1 VSCDVSM
8 VCCALDVFDV
18 SMRLCKYKQYIKIHK
33 DKSEIMYMHEVA
45 TWNNLLKNGGGEGK
59 GVAYCAPHRKLSW
72 LKIQYFLIQN
82 KRIFF
87 KKEKNS

>member
-1 VSCDVSM
+1 M

-33 DKSEIMYMHEVA
+33 DKNEIMHMHEVA
-45 TWNNLLKNGGGEGK
+45 TLNNLLKNSGGWGWGR
-59 GVAYCAPHRKLSW
+59 GRGLAYCAPHRKLSL

-82 KRIFF
+82 KRILIFF
-87 KKEKNS
+87 KEKKS